1 MIHQNEVHSCVH
13 TSPKWLIV
21 LHLLFEVAFVECL
34 RGKHRKPNMS
44 SITSKDVAARRD
56 DEENT
61 AILGIIGIR
70 VSNRGL
76 KVRLH
81 PEGKY
86 GR

>member
-1 MIHQNEVHSCVH
+1 
-13 TSPKWLIV
+13 
-21 LHLLFEVAFVECL
+21 
-34 RGKHRKPNMS
+34 MS